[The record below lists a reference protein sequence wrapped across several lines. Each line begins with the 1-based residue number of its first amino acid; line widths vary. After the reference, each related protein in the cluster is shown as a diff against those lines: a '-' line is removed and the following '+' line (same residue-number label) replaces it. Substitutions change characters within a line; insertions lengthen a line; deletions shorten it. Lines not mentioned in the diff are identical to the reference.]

1 MTVTYTILFTQGAVF
16 DTDYYVKVHMPLI
29 AKSFPS
35 TLLSWEVNT
44 LPSDA
49 PFCIQTQVE
58 WTTEEAFASLPGSE
72 AGQKIFADVPNFSKE
87 APIFMKLQPIAGSG

>member
-1 MTVTYTILFTQGAVF
+1 MLIQILFTQGAVF

-49 PFCIQTQVE
+49 PFCIQAQVE
-58 WTTEEAFASLPGSE
+58 WTTEEAFASLPNSE

-87 APIFMKLQPIAGSG
+87 GPIFMKLQPIAGSA